1 MRYALPLLFVVFS
14 SGTYAA
20 EKQTTYRTTPGKILL
35 EQQFDQPALPS
46 DWKVAKGNWTIVDGA
61 INGDEKP
68 EDMHGG
74 VLSAKLELPATLVV
88 TASLR
93 FEGSPATS
101 MVFNGAGH
109 ICRISVNPKGF
120 SVTGDADK
128 NDANDKSVSIGK
140 VEQAFTA
147 GQWYQFT
154 IEITGE
160 EILVY
165 TDDKHVV
172 YGKHAKIARK
182 KTAFALTVAKT
193 SIRFGHIV
201 IRAAE
206 PNSDWEKNKTTLG
219 IK

>member
-1 MRYALPLLFVVFS
+1 MRYALPLFFLACA
-14 SGTYAA
+14 SGAYAA
-20 EKQTTYRTTPGKILL
+20 DTPTTYRTTPGKILL
-35 EQQFDQPALPS
+35 EQPFELPALPS
-46 DWKVAKGNWTIVDGA
+46 DWKAAKGNWTIVDGA

-74 VLSAKLELPATLVV
+74 VISAKLALPATLVV
-88 TASLR
+88 TAKLR

-109 ICRISVNPKGF
+109 ICRVSVNPKGF
-120 SVTGDADK
+120 SVTGDQDK
-128 NDANDKSVSIGK
+128 KDANDKSVSIGK

-154 IEITGE
+154 IEITGD

-172 YGKHAKIARK
+172 YGKHAKIAREK
-182 KTAFALTVAKT
+182 NSFALTVAKT
-193 SIRFGHIV
+193 SIRYDNII

-206 PNSDWEKNKTTLG
+206 PNSDWEKHKATLG